1 MSAEPAILWK
11 ALGKVV
17 IEVDYKPF
25 AEVED
30 VANTLADA
38 VRGREFIVGDRFTA
52 ADASVAPVTRAHR
65 LLGAVIPA
73 TRVATCKF

>member
-52 ADASVAPVTRAHR
+52 AMSW
-65 LLGAVIPA
+65 
-73 TRVATCKF
+73 